1 MGYPRKMWNIS
12 RRLSVKLNLGGRD
25 KPIPGFKTVD
35 LYEGEG
41 VDIRADIGSLAGIE
55 DKSVEEIY
63 ASHCLE
69 HFSHA
74 RTMDVLK
81 NWHRVLKPGAKAY
94 IAVPD
99 FQAAVELYNKFGL
112 NDFIRNL
119 LWGDQGYDLAYHY
132 NAFDW
137 PFLAKYIIDAGFT
150 DVRRIGD
157 MPHGIK
163 DCSALR
169 NTATFEPVS
178 LNVEATA

>member
-1 MGYPRKMWNIS
+1 M
-12 RRLSVKLNLGGRD
+12 KLNLGGRD

-41 VDIRADIGSLAGIE
+41 VDVRADIFSLAGIE
-55 DKSVEEIY
+55 DRSIDEIY

-69 HFSHA
+69 HGSHKM
-74 RTMDVLK
+74 TLDILK

-99 FQAAVELYNKFGL
+99 FKAAVALYQKFGF

-132 NAFDW
+132 AAFDW
-137 PFLAKYIIDAGFT
+137 PFLAKQIISAGFM
-150 DVRRIGD
+150 DVKLLGE
-157 MPHGIK
+157 MPFGLK
-163 DCSALR
+163 DCSALKD
-169 NTATFEPVS
+169 TATKQSVS
-178 LNVEATA
+178 LNVMATA